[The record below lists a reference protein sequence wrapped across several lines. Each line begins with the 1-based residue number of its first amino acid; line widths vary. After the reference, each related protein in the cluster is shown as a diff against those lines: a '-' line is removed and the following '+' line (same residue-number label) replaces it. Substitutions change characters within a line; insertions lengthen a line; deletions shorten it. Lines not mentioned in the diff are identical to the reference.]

1 MSISRAKG
9 LMCQW
14 TINTQATLWTRMQKH
29 WNYFISYRLE
39 DLYRCLITTKV
50 DYELVI
56 PGELSSRAP
65 RCRGD
70 WIFMVAPNVWGLAYV
85 TLRASRILS
94 WLLDFSKNCVPP
106 VCMTVLLDAVICM
119 EYKGFNVLVFNSLT
133 LLMLLKDTLCYRINL
148 LQCFGYPT
156 FSSWFCASKV
166 FKWMCFGFRGPMRD
180 QISSQPLENVSQ
192 VCCYDTNY
200 MTLRQ

>member
-1 MSISRAKG
+1 
-9 LMCQW
+9 
-14 TINTQATLWTRMQKH
+14 
-29 WNYFISYRLE
+29 
-39 DLYRCLITTKV
+39 
-50 DYELVI
+50 
-56 PGELSSRAP
+56 
-65 RCRGD
+65 
-70 WIFMVAPNVWGLAYV
+70 MVAPNVWGLAYV

-156 FSSWFCASKV
+156 FSS
-166 FKWMCFGFRGPMRD
+166 
-180 QISSQPLENVSQ
+180 
-192 VCCYDTNY
+192 
-200 MTLRQ
+200 